1 MESIIY
7 MDSEVTRNVKK
18 ELRKFQELPGLV
30 VKLQAEGLVN
40 QLEKACGYAYDTAD
54 VSDETYKN
62 NFKLILNQIID
73 VVWEDSTK

>member
-1 MESIIY
+1 